1 MIQTVFNRVEK
12 KYLLNKKQ
20 AEELIKIISKYIKS
34 GEYPYSK
41 ICNIYFDTQN
51 SDLIRKS
58 IEKPVYKEKIR
69 LRSYGIPNKEDRV
82 FLEIKKKFDGV
93 VTKRRIALK
102 LEEVYEYL
110 ENNKKPEVN
119 KQIFNEIDYCFKK
132 YNLKPSMYI
141 SYERYSYMGKEDENF
156 RLTFD
161 TNIISRESDLNLDKG
176 DYGINVIGKD
186 VFLME
191 VKCLESMPLWLT
203 NALSV
208 LKIYPVSFSKYG
220 RIYENKLLKIS

>member
-1 MIQTVFNRVEK
+1 MIQTVFKRVEK
-12 KYLLNKKQ
+12 KYLLNKYQ
-20 AEELIKIISKYIKS
+20 AEKLINKISRYIKS
-34 GEYPYSK
+34 DEYPYSK

-51 SDLIRKS
+51 SDLIRRS
-58 IEKPVYKEKIR
+58 IEKPVYKEKVR

-102 LEEVYEYL
+102 LEDVYDYL
-110 ENNKKPEVN
+110 ENGKKPEAN

-132 YNLKPSMYI
+132 YSLKPSMYI
-141 SYERYSYMGKEDENF
+141 SYERYSYAGKDDDNF

-161 TNIISRESDLNLDKG
+161 TNIISRDSDLKLDNG
-176 DYGINVIGKD
+176 DYGINAIGKD

-191 VKCLESMPLWLT
+191 VKCLGSMPLWFT
-203 NALSV
+203 NTLSD
-208 LKIYPVSFSKYG
+208 LKIYPISFSKYG
-220 RIYENKLLKIS
+220 KIYENKLLKIS